1 MVDGPQ
7 KIGTLWRITKTMQ
20 TFLSWLPGYLWDGK
34 GLRSTGAA
42 IKPTQHINP
51 KNGEPTWYCRPIF
64 TYGATVGLYIKH
76 QGIVDAIARG
86 DV

>member
-1 MVDGPQ
+1 MNFDPNKVQ
-7 KIGTLWRITKTMQ
+7 VV
-20 TFLSWLPGYLWDGK
+20 LSYLPGYMWSNGQLH
-34 GLRSTGAA
+34 STGTA
-42 IKPTQHINP
+42 IPPTQHINP